1 MKDLSSLLSWQ
12 SIVTTIILYYLTV
25 ALYRLYLHPLAR
37 FPGPKLAA
45 VTRWYEGYYDLYQ
58 SGQYTFKI
66 AELHKQYGKRDLVPA
81 FRHVPSLLTDT
92 HLRQA
97 QSFVSVLTSFM

>member
-1 MKDLSSLLSWQ
+1 MESLTSFLSWQ
-12 SIVTTIILYYLTV
+12 SITSTILLYYVTL

-45 VTRWYEGYYDLYQ
+45 VTRLYEGYYDLYQ

-66 AELHKQYGKRDLVPA
+66 AELHKQYGEEGPLPRVRA
-81 FRHVPSLLTDT
+81 SLLT
-92 HLRQA
+92 RF
-97 QSFVSVLTSFM
+97 S

>member
-1 MKDLSSLLSWQ
+1 MEALSSLLSGQ
-12 SIVTTIILYYLTV
+12 SIAATIVLYLVTL

-66 AELHKQYGKRDLVPA
+66 GQLHKQYGE
-81 FRHVPSLLTDT
+81 
-92 HLRQA
+92 
-97 QSFVSVLTSFM
+97 

>member
-1 MKDLSSLLSWQ
+1 MEGHPNLLSWQ
-12 SIVTTIILYYLTV
+12 SIVTTIVLYYATV

-45 VTRWYEGYYDLYQ
+45 VTRWYEGYYDLYH

-66 AELHKQYGKRDLVPA
+66 AELHKQYGKEDLVPA
-81 FRHVPSLLTDT
+81 FRSVPSLLTHT
-92 HLRQA
+92 LREQA
-97 QSFVSVLTSFM
+97 Q